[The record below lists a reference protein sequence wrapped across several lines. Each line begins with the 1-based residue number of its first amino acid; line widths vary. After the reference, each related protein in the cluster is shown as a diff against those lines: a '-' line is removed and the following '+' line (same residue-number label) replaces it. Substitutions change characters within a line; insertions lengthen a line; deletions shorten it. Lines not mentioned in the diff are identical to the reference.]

1 MHDERNPG
9 QIQDGRLVGG
19 VGLGIGDR
27 SGIDRGVYI
36 VLGPPAFGHTA
47 TTTGGGATV
56 VKSIYKNRRTRSLRR
71 TRGRYSVRGWVP
83 ADPDPGKDVFIAA
96 V

>member
-9 QIQDGRLVGG
+9 HIQDGRLVGG
-19 VGLGIGDR
+19 VGLGIGGR

-36 VLGPPAFGHTA
+36 VLGPPAFGHPA

-56 VKSIYKNRRTRSLRR
+56 VKSIYRK
-71 TRGRYSVRGWVP
+71 SVYPVP
-83 ADPDPGKDVFIAA
+83 ALHPGPVQRNEMGSG
-96 V
+96 